1 MALTNKQVSKWAD
14 ELWDNFAGIAGSGDA
29 AVYTLS
35 DGREIRL
42 EIVPDEVMSLDEFS
56 DCYGSIELDHKS
68 CYTGYSRRPD
78 GFNGAAR
85 KFSTRDTDYWWQPPA
100 DLVNDPENCA
110 EWFKIVRDYYNGEW
124 WYVGVVVTIDKP
136 ACECGHT
143 RIQHNDSVSLWGIE
157 SNAGEDY
164 FKETI
169 RELIREALS
178 GQGGFACR
186 LEKQKKSKI

>member
-1 MALTNKQVSKWAD
+1 MALTNKQVNKWSD
-14 ELWDNFAGIAGSGDA
+14 ELWREIQLHTGIDNKGTI
-29 AVYTLS
+29 TLS
-35 DGREIRL
+35 DDREIRL

-68 CYTGYSRRPD
+68 CYTGYSRRPE

-85 KFSTRDTDYWWQPPA
+85 KFSTRDNDYWWQPPE

-110 EWFKIVRDYYNGEW
+110 EWFKIVRDYYNGDW
-124 WYVGVVVTIDKP
+124 WYVGVAITINT
-136 ACECGHT
+136 CG
-143 RIQHNDSVSLWGIE
+143 RDESASLWGIE

-169 RELIREALS
+169 GELIKEAYT
-178 GQGGFACR
+178 Q
-186 LEKQKKSKI
+186 